1 MDVDEREWTGLG
13 LYDPDAPDAADRLA
27 TLRYLASRGAT
38 TDDLTAAMSAGGLPA
53 LAGALVQRRRD
64 RIPTREAAARS
75 GISVELAQHV
85 MRTAGLG
92 DLGPDDAVF
101 FDEDIATFRAFN
113 AAAEIFGTESTLH
126 FARVAG
132 AALASVADA
141 AMTNFARDA
150 SPRLDAE
157 AASEL
162 VRAQTSE
169 IASLVLFDEVPSVLA
184 TLFVHHCES
193 AVRRFQAAGGA
204 DTSDLTVAFLDLVG
218 STVLAEGLSARELGA
233 VMSDFEQQATQLVS
247 ATGGRVVKMIG
258 DEVMLVTT
266 DAGAACTVALDLAD
280 WVERHAV
287 LGRLRGALAA
297 GELARGY
304 GDYYGPI
311 VNSAARATKIADPG
325 SILATAAVRDRVS
338 NDDLSFAAI
347 GAHQLRGIDA
357 PVDLFLLGRT

>member
-1 MDVDEREWTGLG
+1 M
-13 LYDPDAPDAADRLA
+13 
-27 TLRYLASRGAT
+27 
-38 TDDLTAAMSAGGLPA
+38 
-53 LAGALVQRRRD
+53 
-64 RIPTREAAARS
+64 
-75 GISVELAQHV
+75 
-85 MRTAGLG
+85 
-92 DLGPDDAVF
+92 
-101 FDEDIATFRAFN
+101 
-113 AAAEIFGTESTLH
+113 
-126 FARVAG
+126 
-132 AALASVADA
+132 
-141 AMTNFARDA
+141 
-150 SPRLDAE
+150 
-157 AASEL
+157 
-162 VRAQTSE
+162 
-169 IASLVLFDEVPSVLA
+169 LFDEVPSVLA

-218 STVLAEGLSARELGA
+218 STVLAEGLSAHELGA

-297 GELARGY
+297 GDLARGY

-311 VNSAARATKIADPG
+311 VNSAARGTKIADPG

-338 NDDLSFAAI
+338 NDDLSFTPI

-357 PVDLFLLGRT
+357 PVDLFRLERR